1 MSTKTASIA
10 GNANLS
16 KKEKEEAYNKA
27 MELRKNNIKPGSL
40 AAKANLVNDYN
51 ERNNKGDK

>member
-1 MSTKTASIA
+1 
-10 GNANLS
+10 
-16 KKEKEEAYNKA
+16 

-40 AAKANLVNDYN
+40 AEKANLVNDYN

>member
-1 MSTKTASIA
+1 MTQ
-10 GNANLS
+10 
-16 KKEKEEAYNKA
+16 KEKEEAYNKA